1 MFHKV
6 DVNMVR
12 AKGPTEFWNEGH
24 PDPNPSFSSTCS
36 HSAGVAMVFCM
47 DQLHCGHPQAAHY
60 IYTLH
65 PLKLGLA
72 SSGGIGPPLFTL
84 WPWKCTSF
92 QGQSQVPRVGKPS
105 PALFPVS
112 GGNVWG
118 GYKAA
123 ECFSLAYLWSL
134 HFPWPA
140 AVLQLTAPPF
150 QLLPGS
156 AWNRCSGLCCR
167 QTEHLGMGQGDAPGT
182 ALGGKEQKVTGS
194 PRAVSVSAHD
204 LSSLKKSF

>member
-1 MFHKV
+1 
-6 DVNMVR
+6 MVR
-12 AKGPTEFWNEGH
+12 AKSPPEFWNEGH
-24 PDPNPSFSSTCS
+24 PDPNPSFSCTCS

-47 DQLHCGHPQAAHY
+47 DQPCRGHPQAAHY

-65 PLKLGLA
+65 PLKLSLA
-72 SSGGIGPPLFTL
+72 SSGGIGPPEQLCRGMFTL
-84 WPWKCTSF
+84 RLWKCTSF
-92 QGQSQVPRVGKPS
+92 QSQSQVPRVGKPP

-123 ECFSLAYLWSL
+123 ERLSLAYLWSL

-156 AWNRCSGLCCR
+156 AWSRCSGLCCR
-167 QTEHLGMGQGDAPGT
+167 QTDRASGNGTGGRNRDSPGREG
-182 ALGGKEQKVTGS
+182 AEGHRK
-194 PRAVSVSAHD
+194 
-204 LSSLKKSF
+204 LSCRISFSTWPE